1 MSGGHF
7 DYKQYELERIADEIE
22 QIVLTNDSTEKN
34 SFGFDKGN
42 HFSRETITRLCE
54 AVLTL
59 KKAQIMAHRIDWL
72 VSGDD
77 SEDTFHERLSEDMEM
92 LLRGRYGL
100 KRLS

>member
-1 MSGGHF
+1 MSGGYF
-7 DYKQYELERIADEIE
+7 DYEQYKIGRIADEIE
-22 QIVLTNDSTEKN
+22 QIIFTNDSTEKN
-34 SFGFDKGN
+34 DFGFDEGN
-42 HFSRETITRLCE
+42 HFSRETITKLRE
-54 AVLTL
+54 AVLTI

-100 KRLS
+100 